1 MYQLFQLSNPNECNH
16 IIDSSEQQQYE
27 NYVYS
32 PVISRENS
40 FQNPIL
46 DDLPESDQ
54 PTYEEFVYEESI
66 ITDNNNIGEEQEVS
80 DEEKENDDDDESTDE
95 DDLIDEKYEIS
106 SFTDRFL
113 VIVVTTGKILYYN
126 FLYFI
131 HFLKENFNFQRLKN
145 D

>member
-1 MYQLFQLSNPNECNH
+1 MYQLFQSSNPKEDNLS
-16 IIDSSEQQQYE
+16 DSEQYE
-27 NYVYS
+27 NYTSYS
-32 PVISRENS
+32 PDFSTESS
-40 FQNPIL
+40 FHNPIL
-46 DDLPESDQ
+46 DLPESDQ
-54 PTYEEFVYEESI
+54 PTYEEFVYDESLTNI
-66 ITDNNNIGEEQEVS
+66 SANSNDIGEEQVS
-80 DEEKENDDDDESTDE
+80 EEEDDNDDESTDE

-131 HFLKENFNFQRLKN
+131 HFLKENLNFQRLKN